1 MMTIDLQQGL
11 TVRTQIRGGLLARHV
26 HPVGITGLQLEAAQ
40 RLVLL
45 IHGYNTD
52 LNEAKANYRT
62 LLQNLTKDAETEL
75 YRTDLFL
82 GFFWPGDLENRAA
95 SMGSYPWKVST
106 AIDAG
111 KMLGIWLAQLNAN
124 LQIVIIAHSLGCRV
138 ALEAI
143 SQLDA
148 VTLDERTRFPPI
160 ISGVSLM
167 AAAVPVRMCQ
177 PRGGQFGKGH
187 KYTSEYVLFSPRD
200 AALGFSFFGQKMAG
214 EGGWGPAV
222 GFLGHPK
229 KRWDPRRKNTWLSH
243 GEYFQSETASDVVCS
258 LLDYRVTRKQEQER
272 PAERYLVKH
281 QLDANEKEHRRLA
294 DPLTWICKCANG
306 TQASPTTENT
316 HLAAGSAQAGAY

>member
-1 MMTIDLQQGL
+1 MAIDLQQGL
-11 TVRTQIRGGLLARHV
+11 TVRTQIKGGPLARHV
-26 HPVGITGLQLEAAQ
+26 HPVGITRMQLEAAQ

-52 LNEAKANYRT
+52 LGEAKASYRT
-62 LLQNLTKDAETEL
+62 LLQNLTKDAEAEL
-75 YRTDLFL
+75 SRTDLFL
-82 GFFWPGDLENRAA
+82 GFFWPGDLQNRAA

-111 KMLGIWLAQLNAN
+111 KILGTWLAQLNEK

-143 SQLDA
+143 SQLYA
-148 VTLDERTRFPPI
+148 LTLDERTKFPPI

-167 AAAVPVRMCQ
+167 AAAVPVRMCR
-177 PRGGQFGKGH
+177 PVGGQFGKRR
-187 KYTSEYVLFSPRD
+187 KYTSEYVLYSPKD
-200 AALGFSFFGQKMAG
+200 AALGVSFFGQKMAG
-214 EGGWGPAV
+214 EGGWGSAV
-222 GFLGHPK
+222 GFWGQPK

-258 LLDYRVTRKQEQER
+258 LLDYRATRKQEEER
-272 PAERYLVKH
+272 PAERYLAKH
-281 QLDANEKEHRRLA
+281 QLDANETEYRLLA
-294 DPLTWICKCANG
+294 DPLTWICKCADG

-316 HLAAGSAQAGAY
+316 HLAAGSTQAGAY